1 MTAIPENNTQ
11 TNTAASERPM
21 NFLEQQIRDQL
32 VSGKH
37 LKIVTRF
44 PPEPNGYLHIGH
56 AKSMCLNFGLAER
69 FDGECNFRFD
79 DTNPA
84 KEDQEYIDAIIR
96 DVEWLGFK
104 WSGDIRYASNYF
116 QQLHEWAVYLINQG
130 KAYVCHLSAAETREY
145 RGTLIKAGID
155 SPYRNR
161 SVKENLVEFER
172 MRAGEYDEGIC
183 ILRAKIDMASPN
195 VNMRDPSLYRI
206 RKLSH
211 HQTGDTWCIYPSYD
225 FAHGQEDAIEGV
237 THSICTLEFADHRPL
252 YEWFTA
258 NLPLPNQP
266 RQYEFGRLNLD
277 YTVTSKRKL
286 KQLVENNIV
295 DGWDDP
301 RLPTLA
307 GFRRRGVT
315 PAAIRKFCEM
325 IGVTKSDGV
334 VEIGMLEHA
343 IRDDLDKNAPRAMCV
358 LKPIKLTLTNYAEAK
373 RETMIAPRHPN
384 PIDSLEVMATRE
396 LPFSRELLIDAADFK
411 EEANKKYKRLVIGKR
426 VRLRNAYII
435 EADECVKDSSGNVV
449 EVKARLIEGTLGSDP
464 ADGVKAKGVIH
475 WVDAKRHAQ
484 CEVHLYDRLFID
496 PAPDSGGKD
505 FIAAINPNSLTVL
518 TGCAAEVG
526 LSAASS
532 SQTYQFERE
541 GYFCRD
547 SKTTSTTLIFNQTIS
562 LRDSFQG

>member
-1 MTAIPENNTQ
+1 
-11 TNTAASERPM
+11 
-21 NFLEQQIRDQL
+21 
-32 VSGKH
+32 
-37 LKIVTRF
+37 
-44 PPEPNGYLHIGH
+44 
-56 AKSMCLNFGLAER
+56 
-69 FDGECNFRFD
+69 
-79 DTNPA
+79 
-84 KEDQEYIDAIIR
+84 
-96 DVEWLGFK
+96 
-104 WSGDIRYASNYF
+104 
-116 QQLHEWAVYLINQG
+116 
-130 KAYVCHLSAAETREY
+130 
-145 RGTLIKAGID
+145 
-155 SPYRNR
+155 
-161 SVKENLVEFER
+161 
-172 MRAGEYDEGIC
+172 
-183 ILRAKIDMASPN
+183 
-195 VNMRDPSLYRI
+195 
-206 RKLSH
+206 
-211 HQTGDTWCIYPSYD
+211 
-225 FAHGQEDAIEGV
+225 
-237 THSICTLEFADHRPL
+237 
-252 YEWFTA
+252 
-258 NLPLPNQP
+258 
-266 RQYEFGRLNLD
+266 
-277 YTVTSKRKL
+277 
-286 KQLVENNIV
+286 
-295 DGWDDP
+295 
-301 RLPTLA
+301 LA

-396 LPFSRELLIDAADFK
+396 LPFSRELLIDAADFR

>member
-21 NFLEQQIRDQL
+21 NFLEQQIRDEL

-396 LPFSRELLIDAADFK
+396 LPFSRELLIDAADFR

>member
-1 MTAIPENNTQ
+1 MTAAPENKPQNNTIP
-11 TNTAASERPM
+11 SGRPLH
-21 NFLEQQIRDQL
+21 FLEQQVKDDL
-32 VSGKH
+32 ATGKCQ
-37 LKIVTRF
+37 KVVTRF

-56 AKSMCLNFGLAER
+56 AKSICLNFGLAET
-69 FDGECNFRFD
+69 FNGECNFRFD

-104 WSGDIRYASNYF
+104 WAGDIRYASSYF
-116 QQLHEWAVYLINQG
+116 QQLYEWAIYLVEQG
-130 KAYVCHLSAAETREY
+130 NAYVCHLSASETREY
-145 RGTLIKAGID
+145 RGTLTRSGKD

-161 SVKENLVEFER
+161 SVEENLVELEK
-172 MRAGEYDEGIC
+172 MRAGEYDEGTC

-195 VNMRDPSLYRI
+195 INMRDPSLYRI
-206 RKLSH
+206 RKQSH
-211 HQTGDTWCIYPSYD
+211 HQTGDVWCIYPSYD

-258 NLPLPNQP
+258 NLPVPSQP
-266 RQYEFGRLNLD
+266 RQFEFGRLNLD

-286 KQLVENNIV
+286 KQLVDENVV

-325 IGVTKSDGV
+325 IGVTKSDGI
-334 VEIGMLEHA
+334 VEMGMLEHA

-358 LKPIKLTLTNYAEAK
+358 LNPIKVTLTNYPED
-373 RETMIAPRHPN
+373 RSETLVLAGHPN
-384 PIDSLEVMATRE
+384 RDDLKTRE
-396 LPFSRELLIDAADFK
+396 LPFSRELLIDAADFR

-435 EADECVKDSSGNVV
+435 EADECVKDDSGNVV
-449 EVKARLIEGTLGSDP
+449 EVKARFIEGTLGNDP
-464 ADGVKAKGVIH
+464 TDGIKAKGVIH
-475 WVDAKRHAQ
+475 WVDATQHTQ
-484 CEVHLYDRLFID
+484 CEVHMYDRLFTD
-496 PAPDSGGKD
+496 AAPDAGGKD
-505 FIAAINPNSLTVL
+505 FIETINPNSLTVL
-518 TGCAAEVG
+518 KGCACEIG

-532 SQTYQFERE
+532 NQTYQFERE

-547 SKTTSTTLIFNQTIS
+547 VKSTGATIVFNQTIS
-562 LRDSFQG
+562 LRDNFNG